1 MEQQHHGITEDQKPK
16 QLDVAVASQVQL
28 FDAISH
34 LPECQSFPN
43 WASLDMFYS
52 AQKKHIQ
59 GVPNEAMNGIFSLKF
74 SASADP
80 PGPPDQSTSVP
91 RTPVPQ
97 STSVILPSLLQRQF
111 PISVET
117 PLALLPCPHCLHGIT
132 VSMSYVGRVENPL
145 DQFLTLPDDD
155 ISERE
160 PAADTTM
167 LLSEDKS
174 NAPIL
179 AEIERQMMV
188 RGLCLLPP
196 PPPRILCNEGSFSQP
211 LHLKR

>member
-1 MEQQHHGITEDQKPK
+1 
-16 QLDVAVASQVQL
+16 
-28 FDAISH
+28 
-34 LPECQSFPN
+34 
-43 WASLDMFYS
+43 
-52 AQKKHIQ
+52 
-59 GVPNEAMNGIFSLKF
+59 
-74 SASADP
+74 
-80 PGPPDQSTSVP
+80 
-91 RTPVPQ
+91 
-97 STSVILPSLLQRQF
+97 
-111 PISVET
+111 
-117 PLALLPCPHCLHGIT
+117 
-132 VSMSYVGRVENPL
+132 MSYVGRVENPL

-196 PPPRILCNEGSFSQP
+196 PPPQDP
-211 LHLKR
+211 L